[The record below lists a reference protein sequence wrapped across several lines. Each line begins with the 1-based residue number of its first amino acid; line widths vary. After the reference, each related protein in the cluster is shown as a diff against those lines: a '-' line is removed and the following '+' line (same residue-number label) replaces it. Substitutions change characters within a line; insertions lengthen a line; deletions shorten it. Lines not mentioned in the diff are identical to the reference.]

1 MDDLP
6 WLDNLETVYEAAR
19 DVFAMLNKRGE
30 VRGWEVK
37 GKITKCNWIDTYVVN

>member
-19 DVFAMLNKRGE
+19 DAIARRRGSQF
-30 VRGWEVK
+30 VK
-37 GKITKCNWIDTYVVN
+37 YIE